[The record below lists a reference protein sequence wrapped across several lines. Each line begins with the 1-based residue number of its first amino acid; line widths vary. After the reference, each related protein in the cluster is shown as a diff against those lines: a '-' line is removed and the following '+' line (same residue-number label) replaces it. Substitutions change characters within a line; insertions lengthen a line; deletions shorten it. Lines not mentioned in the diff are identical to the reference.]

1 MILLCISALLVI
13 LYLLCNRQFSYW
25 KLKKVPFDKPFLFF
39 GSFFYVTF
47 RKEHVFDR
55 IRIIYNKF
63 STPYVGIYI
72 FHQPVLVVRSPEL
85 VKRILV
91 KDFDKFVNRN
101 VARNLS
107 ADPLAFYTVFISK
120 DEIWRC
126 LRSKFSSA
134 FTPLKMKMMSSSIK
148 ECAENLSC
156 YLSSH
161 SGETLEI
168 KSVMKKFSTDIT
180 SSYAFG
186 IETLCLHH
194 EDSEIFKMAAR
205 LVDTTS
211 FIRSVSILSYFF
223 LPRLVDIFKLTFL
236 DKPATDYFCSLFKET
251 LKLREK
257 SKIIRNDFLD
267 ILINFSNS
275 EVTMDSCDCDNETIM
290 ASQAITFFTA
300 GSDTIAITLSL
311 TFYELALNKVVQDR
325 LRTELREAV
334 HKKGPPTWDM
344 LENVKYLDMVVSEIL
359 RKYPLAPMLNRR
371 AEADYL
377 FQETGF
383 TLDKGVSILVPVSG
397 LHYDPDFYPDPYK
410 YDPERF
416 SEENRSKIKPYT
428 YLPFGDGPRN
438 CIGKKF
444 ALSVIKM
451 GIAYAI
457 KDFEFGVSDKTSIPL
472 RFDPA
477 SIFVQEKQGI
487 YLKISKI
494 A

>member
-1 MILLCISALLVI
+1 MCSEKYLDLEDLDIKLLTLEQVRPLEG
-13 LYLLCNRQFSYW
+13 
-25 KLKKVPFDKPFLFF
+25 FDIFL
-39 GSFFYVTF
+39 
-47 RKEHVFDR
+47 
-55 IRIIYNKF
+55 
-63 STPYVGIYI
+63 
-72 FHQPVLVVRSPEL
+72 RSPEL
-85 VKRILV
+85 VKRVLV

-101 VARNLS
+101 VARNQS
-107 ADPLAFYTVFISK
+107 ADPLAFHTVFISK

-126 LRSKFSSA
+126 LRSRFSSA

-161 SGETLEI
+161 NGETLEV
-168 KSVMKKFSTDIT
+168 KCVMKKFSTDIT

-186 IETLCLHH
+186 IETMCLHH
-194 EDSEIFKMAAR
+194 EDSEIFKMATR

-236 DKPATDYFCSLFKET
+236 DKPATDYFCNLFKET
-251 LKLREK
+251 LKLRQK
-257 SKIIRNDFLD
+257 SKIVRNDFLD

-275 EVTMDSCDCDNETIM
+275 EVTMDSYDC
-290 ASQAITFFTA
+290 A

-334 HKKGPPTWDM
+334 HEKGPPTCDM

-359 RKYPLAPMLNRR
+359 RKYPLAPILNRR
-371 AEADYL
+371 AETDYL
-377 FQETGF
+377 FEETGF

-397 LHYDPDFYPDPYK
+397 LHYDPDFFPDPYK

-438 CIGKKF
+438 CIEL
-444 ALSVIKM
+444 A
-451 GIAYAI
+451 
-457 KDFEFGVSDKTSIPL
+457 PQ
-472 RFDPA
+472 R
-477 SIFVQEKQGI
+477 KQTNADDN
-487 YLKISKI
+487 LDSKNATEEQLMACI
-494 A
+494 REL

>member
-1 MILLCISALLVI
+1 MTAHIDNTVNANSHSFLYPDDIYWLVNIPERALGPRLSVPAASIRREEGKIYKGGTDAILEVLDQLLDRFSTSSGQRLRPIRCATGAGEQPVEEDRIGWETVLEEFHPNVAADKGFLHEGHRPYASADYFHHPVGPASSPRIPPENGTSHRTVPGRGTRVQEQLISGKEGSRGGRTPRTFRGYGRRDRPAAEEGLGGP
-13 LYLLCNRQFSYW
+13 SSS
-25 KLKKVPFDKPFLFF
+25 
-39 GSFFYVTF
+39 SFFQ
-47 RKEHVFDR
+47 
-55 IRIIYNKF
+55 
-63 STPYVGIYI
+63 G
-72 FHQPVLVVRSPEL
+72 L
-85 VKRILV
+85 
-91 KDFDKFVNRN
+91 
-101 VARNLS
+101 
-107 ADPLAFYTVFISK
+107 
-120 DEIWRC
+120 
-126 LRSKFSSA
+126 
-134 FTPLKMKMMSSSIK
+134 
-148 ECAENLSC
+148 
-156 YLSSH
+156 
-161 SGETLEI
+161 
-168 KSVMKKFSTDIT
+168 
-180 SSYAFG
+180 
-186 IETLCLHH
+186 
-194 EDSEIFKMAAR
+194 
-205 LVDTTS
+205 
-211 FIRSVSILSYFF
+211 
-223 LPRLVDIFKLTFL
+223 FL
-236 DKPATDYFCSLFKET
+236 DFKP
-251 LKLREK
+251 
-257 SKIIRNDFLD
+257 
-267 ILINFSNS
+267 
-275 EVTMDSCDCDNETIM
+275 
-290 ASQAITFFTA
+290 QARS